1 MKRCVN
7 SVIAILGLYA
17 VLGGT
22 GYAQTIVSSTSVNS
36 AAGVVCTTTSR
47 DTVCKPI
54 KRVPEINATSST
66 LAIALAVVAMLLS
79 AEVFRRRS

>member
-1 MKRCVN
+1 MKRRVS

-22 GYAQTIVSSTSVNS
+22 GYAQTIVADTSVDPES
-36 AAGVVCTTTSR
+36 GVVCITASSN
-47 DTVCKPI
+47 TVCKPI
-54 KRVPEINATSST
+54 PRVPEIDATSST
-66 LAIALAVVAMLLS
+66 LGIALAVVAMLLS

>member
-1 MKRCVN
+1 MKRYVS

-22 GYAQTIVSSTSVNS
+22 GYAQAIESSTSVDS
-36 AAGVVCTTTSR
+36 AARVVCTTTASR
-47 DTVCKPI
+47 TVCRPI
-54 KRVPEINATSST
+54 PGVPEINAASST
-66 LAIALAVVAMLLS
+66 LGIALAVVAMLLS

>member
-1 MKRCVN
+1 MKQCVS

-22 GYAQTIVSSTSVNS
+22 GYTQTIVSDTSVDS
-36 AAGVVCTTTSR
+36 AAGVRCTTTSSN
-47 DTVCKPI
+47 TVCKPI
-54 KRVPEINATSST
+54 PRVPEIDATSST
-66 LAIALAVVAMLLS
+66 LGLALAVVAMLLS